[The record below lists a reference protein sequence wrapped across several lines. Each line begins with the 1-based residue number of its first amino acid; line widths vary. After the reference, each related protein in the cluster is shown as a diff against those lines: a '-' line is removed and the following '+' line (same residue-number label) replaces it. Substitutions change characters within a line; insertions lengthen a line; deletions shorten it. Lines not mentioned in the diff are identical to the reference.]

1 MELFVSIPLQRMLWV
16 TDQWASPRSVM
27 AQSISTRTPA
37 IHLGRNGRDG
47 QVLVYGEGN
56 EKFLLT
62 VQEAIKACGAYS
74 TIAQFQTQ
82 MQELTELLSKWTT
95 DRKRLVRD
103 AYLSVKGGGL
113 FFLVVMAGKEFDPD
127 LEDELTALDIEIANS
142 AEFDLLRLDVQAIP
156 DSPPDCVDSFLT
168 AN

>member
-1 MELFVSIPLQRMLWV
+1 M
-16 TDQWASPRSVM
+16 TH
-27 AQSISTRTPA
+27 SISTRTPA
-37 IHLGRNGRDG
+37 IHLGRDGEDGR
-47 QVLVYGEGN
+47 VLVYGEGN
-56 EKFLLT
+56 ERFLLT

-95 DRKRLVRD
+95 DRKSLIRD

-113 FFLVVMAGKEFDPD
+113 FFLVVMSGKEFDPEF
-127 LEDELTALDIEIANS
+127 EDELTALDIEIANS
-142 AEFDLLRLDVQAIP
+142 ADFDLLRLEVFAIP
-156 DSPPDCVDSFLT
+156 DSPQACVDSFLT